1 MRSQHFW
8 ASRWLIVAPALLAS
22 IFSFIPSAS
31 ADPAPGLSTSYYTID
46 VVPPVMSDSEYPLC
60 GSEVENNINRSYDGE
75 PYLDCTGDLFMVH
88 MTGFITIPVHDT
100 IEFWLATDDGGRINI
115 GGNEWGDWNDQG
127 CTWMES
133 GEIDIVAGSQPL
145 DLWMYENG
153 GSSCLM
159 LAWNID
165 NEGFAIVP
173 DEAFTTDYQQ
183 PVDTTIPD
191 TTIPD
196 TTIPDTTIPET
207 TTTWTTSTTT
217 TSTTVAPTTV
227 PATTPS
233 TTSILQTTSTT
244 TTKAP
249 PPATMPPP
257 PTTQAPPPE
266 TVAPPPATTSST
278 TTTSTTSTTST
289 QPPPPETVPPPP
301 TTMPAPPETNPEPPP
316 TLPYV
321 LQPLF
326 PPVPNTMPEPPA
338 TIPTIPL
345 PPDTMPLPPDTMPP
359 PPDTLPEAPQA
370 PETSEPA
377 EDAPLPPISDEA
389 VVEALADIEQA
400 TPAEVKAIVTE
411 LLAFALTTDQA
422 VSVASEPAVL
432 EVLTNAEAEQVFE
445 QVAVEELS
453 TEQAVELVA
462 AVQEAPTKVRK
473 AFEAV
478 LNLFEGFADD
488 YTMTNQTVP
497 IKTRRALIALGAVFL
512 VSAPAPIRRN
522 R

>member
-1 MRSQHFW
+1 MERSITCLGR
-8 ASRWLIVAPALLAS
+8 SRYLIIFPALVA
-22 IFSFIPSAS
+22 IVWSFVSPVSAE
-31 ADPAPGLSTSYYTID
+31 PVQGLNTTYYTID
-46 VVPPVMSDSEYPLC
+46 EIPPVQSTTEYPVC
-60 GSEVENNINRSYDGE
+60 GSELENNINRSYDGE
-75 PYLDCTGDLFMVH
+75 PYQDCTNDLFMVH
-88 MTGFITIPVHDT
+88 MTGFITIPEHST
-100 IEFWLATDDGGRINI
+100 IEFWLASDDGGRINI
-115 GGNEWGDWNDQG
+115 GGNEWGNWGDQG
-127 CTWMES
+127 CSWMES
-133 GEIDIVAGSQPL
+133 GQIDISAGSANL
-145 DLWMYENG
+145 NLFMYENG
-153 GSSCLM
+153 GASCLM
-159 LAWNID
+159 LAWNINND
-165 NEGFAIVP
+165 GWSIVP

-183 PVDTTIPD
+183 PPD

-196 TTIPDTTIPET
+196 TTMPET
-207 TTTWTTSTTT
+207 TTTWTTTT
-217 TSTTVAPTTV
+217 TSTIAESTTV

-233 TTSILQTTSTT
+233 TTSTPQTTSTNPPET
-244 TTKAP
+244 MPPA
-249 PPATMPPP
+249 PPATVPLPPIPETTP
-257 PTTQAPPPE
+257 PDTQPAPPE
-266 TVAPPPATTSST
+266 TLPVVLEPLFPPIPDTMPEPPNATVL
-278 TTTSTTSTTST
+278 
-289 QPPPPETVPPPP
+289 PPQTLPFVEPPDTVPPPP
-301 TTMPAPPETNPEPPP
+301 D
-316 TLPYV
+316 TL
-321 LQPLF
+321 
-326 PPVPNTMPEPPA
+326 
-338 TIPTIPL
+338 
-345 PPDTMPLPPDTMPP
+345 PP

-377 EDAPLPPISDEA
+377 EDEELPPISDEA

-453 TEQAVELVA
+453 SEQATELVA

-488 YTMTNQTVP
+488 YVMTNQTVP

>member
-1 MRSQHFW
+1 MERSITRLGR
-8 ASRWLIVAPALLAS
+8 SRWLIVAPALLAS

-46 VVPPVMSDSEYPLC
+46 EIPPVQSTTEYPLC
-60 GSEVENNINRSYDGE
+60 GSEIENNINRSYDGE
-75 PYLDCTGDLFMVH
+75 PYLDCTNDLFMVH
-88 MTGFITIPVHDT
+88 MTGFITIPEHST
-100 IEFWLATDDGGRINI
+100 IEFWLASDDGGTIKI
-115 GGNEWGDWNDQG
+115 GTDEWGSWNDQG
-127 CTWMES
+127 CSATES
-133 GEIDIVAGSQPL
+133 GQIDIVAGSQPL
-145 DLWMYENG
+145 DVWMYENG
-153 GSSCLM
+153 GGTCLM

-165 NEGFAIVP
+165 GQGWSMVP

-183 PVDTTIPD
+183 PPD

-196 TTIPDTTIPET
+196 TTMPET
-207 TTTWTTSTTT
+207 TTTWTTTT
-217 TSTTVAPTTV
+217 TSTIAESTTV

-233 TTSILQTTSTT
+233 TTLTPQTMPTYTV
-244 TTKAP
+244 
-249 PPATMPPP
+249 PATMPS
-257 PTTQAPPPE
+257 
-266 TVAPPPATTSST
+266 PPA
-278 TTTSTTSTTST
+278 
-289 QPPPPETVPPPP
+289 TVPPPP
-301 TTMPAPPETNPEPPP
+301 TTMPAPPET
-316 TLPYV
+316 
-321 LQPLF
+321 
-326 PPVPNTMPEPPA
+326 MPEPPA
-338 TIPTIPL
+338 TLPPVLQPFIPLIPSTVPEPPATLPTIPL
-345 PPDTMPLPPDTMPP
+345 PPSTIPLPPVTLPP
-359 PPDTLPEAPQA
+359 PPTTAPQPPQA
-370 PETSEPA
+370 PVTSQPA
-377 EDAPLPPISDEA
+377 IDAELPPISNQA
-389 VVEALADIEQA
+389 VVEALATIDQA
-400 TPAEVKAIVTE
+400 TPAQVQAVVTE
-411 LLAFALTTDQA
+411 LLAYALTTDQA

-453 TEQAVELVA
+453 SEQATELVA

>member
-1 MRSQHFW
+1 MRG
-8 ASRWLIVAPALLAS
+8 SRWLIVAPALLAS

-46 VVPPVMSDSEYPLC
+46 EIPPVQSTSEYELC

-75 PYLDCTGDLFMVH
+75 PYQNCTVDLFMVH
-88 MTGFITIPVHDT
+88 MTGFITIPVHET
-100 IEFWLATDDGGRINI
+100 IEFWLASDDGGRINI
-115 GGNEWGDWNDQG
+115 GGNEWGSWNDQG
-127 CTWMES
+127 CSATES
-133 GEIDIVAGSQPL
+133 GQIDISAGSQPL
-145 DLWMYENG
+145 DVWMYENG
-153 GSSCLM
+153 GGTCLM

-165 NEGFAIVP
+165 DTGWAIVP
-173 DEAFTTDYQQ
+173 DGAFTTDYQQ
-183 PVDTTIPD
+183 PPD

-196 TTIPDTTIPET
+196 TTMPET
-207 TTTWTTSTTT
+207 TTTWTTTT
-217 TSTTVAPTTV
+217 TSTIAESTTV
-227 PATTPS
+227 PATNPS
-233 TTSILQTTSTT
+233 TTSTPQTTSTHPPQT
-244 TTKAP
+244 MPPA
-249 PPATMPPP
+249 PPATVPLPPIPEITP
-257 PTTQAPPPE
+257 PDTQ
-266 TVAPPPATTSST
+266 
-278 TTTSTTSTTST
+278 
-289 QPPPPETVPPPP
+289 
-301 TTMPAPPETNPEPPP
+301 PAPPETLPAVLEPLLPFIPDTMPEPPD
-316 TLPYV
+316 
-321 LQPLF
+321 
-326 PPVPNTMPEPPA
+326 TMPEPPA

-345 PPDTMPLPPDTMPP
+345 PPDTMPPPPDTLPL

-377 EDAPLPPISDEA
+377 EDEELPPISDEA

-422 VSVASEPAVL
+422 VSVASEPAIL

-445 QVAVEELS
+445 QVAVEELTS
-453 TEQAVELVA
+453 EQATELVA

-488 YTMTNQTVP
+488 YVMTNQTVP

>member
-1 MRSQHFW
+1 MFR
-8 ASRWLIVAPALLAS
+8 SRWLIVAPALLAS

-46 VVPPVMSDSEYPLC
+46 EIPPVQSTTEYELC
-60 GSEVENNINRSYDGE
+60 GSELENNINRSYDGE
-75 PYLDCTGDLFMVH
+75 PYLDCTNDLFMVH
-88 MTGFITIPVHDT
+88 MTGFITIPEHQT
-100 IEFWLATDDGGRINI
+100 IEFWLATDDGGQINI
-115 GGNEWGDWNDQG
+115 DGNEWGDWVDQG

-133 GEIDIVAGSQPL
+133 GQIDISAGSQPL
-145 DLWMYENG
+145 DVWMYENG
-153 GSSCLM
+153 GGTCVM

-165 NEGFAIVP
+165 GQGFEIVP

-183 PVDTTIPD
+183 PPD

-196 TTIPDTTIPET
+196 TTMPET
-207 TTTWTTSTTT
+207 TTTWTTTT
-217 TSTTVAPTTV
+217 TSTIAESTTV
-227 PATTPS
+227 PATNPS
-233 TTSILQTTSTT
+233 TTSTPQTTSTYT
-244 TTKAP
+244 VP
-249 PPATMPPP
+249 PTMPPP
-257 PTTQAPPPE
+257 PA
-266 TVAPPPATTSST
+266 
-278 TTTSTTSTTST
+278 
-289 QPPPPETVPPPP
+289 TVPPPP
-301 TTMPAPPETNPEPPP
+301 TTMPAPPETMPEPPD
-316 TLPYV
+316 TLPV
-321 LQPLF
+321 ALEPLF
-326 PPVPNTMPEPPA
+326 PTIPDTMPEPPA

-345 PPDTMPLPPDTMPP
+345 PPDTIPLPPDTLPL

-377 EDAPLPPISDEA
+377 EDAELPPISDEA

-422 VSVASEPAVL
+422 VSVASEPAIL

-445 QVAVEELS
+445 QVAVEELTS
-453 TEQAVELVA
+453 EQATELVA

-488 YTMTNQTVP
+488 YVMTNQTVP

>member
-1 MRSQHFW
+1 MFK
-8 ASRWLIVAPALLAS
+8 SRWLIVAPALVATVW
-22 IFSFIPSAS
+22 SFVSPVSAE
-31 ADPAPGLSTSYYTID
+31 PIPGLNTTYYLID
-46 VVPPVMSDSEYPLC
+46 EVPPVMSDSEYLLC

-75 PYLDCTGDLFMVH
+75 PYLDCTNDLFMVH
-88 MTGFITIPVHDT
+88 MTGFITIPEHQT
-100 IEFWLATDDGGRINI
+100 IEFWLASDDGGTINI
-115 GGNEWGDWNDQG
+115 DGNEWGSWNDQG
-127 CTWMES
+127 CSATES
-133 GEIDIVAGSQPL
+133 GQIDIVAGSQPL

-153 GSSCLM
+153 GGTCLM

-165 NEGFAIVP
+165 NTGWSMIP

-183 PVDTTIPD
+183 TPD

-196 TTIPDTTIPET
+196 TTIPDTTIAET
-207 TTTWTTSTTT
+207 TTTWTSTT
-217 TSTTVAPTTV
+217 TSTTVEPTTV
-227 PATTPS
+227 PATNPS
-233 TTSILQTTSTT
+233 TTLTPQTMPTYTV
-244 TTKAP
+244 P
-249 PPATMPPP
+249 PTMPPP
-257 PTTQAPPPE
+257 PA
-266 TVAPPPATTSST
+266 
-278 TTTSTTSTTST
+278 
-289 QPPPPETVPPPP
+289 TVPPPP
-301 TTMPAPPETNPEPPP
+301 TTMPTPPETIPEPPA
-316 TLPYV
+316 TLPAA
-321 LQPLF
+321 LEPLLPF
-326 PPVPNTMPEPPA
+326 IPDTMPEPPNA
-338 TIPTIPL
+338 TVQPPQTLPFVE
-345 PPDTMPLPPDTMPP
+345 PPDTVPPPPDTQPL

-377 EDAPLPPISDEA
+377 KDAELPPISDEA
-389 VVEALADIEQA
+389 VVEALVNIEQA

-453 TEQAVELVA
+453 TEQATELVS
-462 AVQEAPTKVRK
+462 AVQDAPSKVRK

-497 IKTRRALIALGAVFL
+497 IKTRRALIALSAVFL

-522 R
+522 TR

>member
-1 MRSQHFW
+1 MRG
-8 ASRWLIVAPALLAS
+8 SRWLIVTPALLATVW
-22 IFSFIPSAS
+22 SFVSPVSAE
-31 ADPAPGLSTSYYTID
+31 PLPGLATTYYTID
-46 VVPPVMSDSEYPLC
+46 EIPPLQSTTEYLVC

-75 PYLDCTGDLFMVH
+75 PYLDCTNDLFMVH
-88 MTGFITIPVHDT
+88 MTGFITIPEHQT
-100 IEFWLATDDGGRINI
+100 IEFWLASDDGGTIKI
-115 GGNEWGDWNDQG
+115 GTEEWGSWNDQG
-127 CTWMES
+127 CSATES
-133 GEIDIVAGSQPL
+133 GQIDIVAGSQPL

-153 GSSCLM
+153 GGTCLM

-165 NEGFAIVP
+165 NTGWSMVP

-183 PVDTTIPD
+183 TPD

-196 TTIPDTTIPET
+196 TTIPDTTIAET
-207 TTTWTTSTTT
+207 TTTWTTTT
-217 TSTTVAPTTV
+217 TSTTVEPTTV
-227 PATTPS
+227 PATNPS
-233 TTSILQTTSTT
+233 TTSTHQTMPTYTV
-244 TTKAP
+244 P
-249 PPATMPPP
+249 PTMPPP
-257 PTTQAPPPE
+257 PA
-266 TVAPPPATTSST
+266 
-278 TTTSTTSTTST
+278 
-289 QPPPPETVPPPP
+289 TVPPPP
-301 TTMPAPPETNPEPPP
+301 TTMPTPPETIPEPPA
-316 TLPYV
+316 TLPAA
-321 LQPLF
+321 LEPLLPF
-326 PPVPNTMPEPPA
+326 IPDTMPEPPNA
-338 TIPTIPL
+338 TVQPPQTLPFVE
-345 PPDTMPLPPDTMPP
+345 PPDTVPPPPDTQPL

-377 EDAPLPPISDEA
+377 KDAELPPISDEA

-400 TPAEVKAIVTE
+400 TPTEVKAIVTE

-445 QVAVEELS
+445 QVAVEELTS
-453 TEQAVELVA
+453 EQAVELVA
-462 AVQEAPTKVRK
+462 AVQDAPTKVRK

>member
-1 MRSQHFW
+1 MRLRFFFR
-8 ASRWLIVAPALLAS
+8 SRWLIVAPALLAS

-46 VVPPVMSDSEYPLC
+46 EIPPVQSTTEYELC
-60 GSEVENNINRSYDGE
+60 GSELENNINRSYDGE
-75 PYLDCTGDLFMVH
+75 PYLDCTNDLFMVH
-88 MTGFITIPVHDT
+88 MTGFITIPVHET

-115 GGNEWGDWNDQG
+115 DGNEWGDWVDQG

-133 GEIDIVAGSQPL
+133 GQIDISAGSQPL

-153 GSSCLM
+153 GGTCLM

-165 NEGFAIVP
+165 GQGFEIVP

-183 PVDTTIPD
+183 PVQTTIPD
-191 TTIPD
+191 TTM
-196 TTIPDTTIPET
+196 PET
-207 TTTWTTSTTT
+207 TTTWTSTT
-217 TSTTVAPTTV
+217 TSTIAESTTV
-227 PATTPS
+227 PATNPS
-233 TTSILQTTSTT
+233 TTSTPQTTSTNPPET
-244 TTKAP
+244 MPPA
-249 PPATMPPP
+249 PPATVPLPPI
-257 PTTQAPPPE
+257 PE
-266 TVAPPPATTSST
+266 TTPPD
-278 TTTSTTSTTST
+278 T
-289 QPPPPETVPPPP
+289 Q
-301 TTMPAPPETNPEPPP
+301 PAPPET
-316 TLPYV
+316 LPAV

-326 PPVPNTMPEPPA
+326 PPIPDTMPEPPNA
-338 TIPTIPL
+338 TVQPPQTLPFVEPPDTIPPPPDTQPL
-345 PPDTMPLPPDTMPP
+345 PPDTAPD
-359 PPDTLPEAPQA
+359 APQA
-370 PETSEPA
+370 PETSQPD
-377 EDAPLPPISDEA
+377 EDAELPPITDEA

-400 TPAEVKAIVTE
+400 TPTEVKAIITE

-453 TEQAVELVA
+453 SEQAVELVA

-488 YTMTNQTVP
+488 YVMTNQNVP
-497 IKTRRALIALGAVFL
+497 IKTRRALIALSAVFL

>member
-1 MRSQHFW
+1 VFR
-8 ASRWLIVAPALLAS
+8 SRWLIVAPALLAS

-31 ADPAPGLSTSYYTID
+31 AEPAPGLFTSYYTID

-88 MTGFITIPVHDT
+88 MTGFITIPEHNT
-100 IEFWLATDDGGRINI
+100 IEFWLASDDGGRISI
-115 GGNEWGDWNDQG
+115 GGNEWGNWGDQG
-127 CTWMES
+127 CSWMES
-133 GEIDIVAGSQPL
+133 GQIDISAGSQPL

-153 GSSCLM
+153 GSTCVM
-159 LAWNID
+159 LAWNI
-165 NEGFAIVP
+165 NGQGFEIVP
-173 DEAFTTDYQQ
+173 DGAFTTNG
-183 PVDTTIPD
+183 
-191 TTIPD
+191 
-196 TTIPDTTIPET
+196 EST
-207 TTTWTTSTTT
+207 TTTTSTTT
-217 TSTTVAPTTV
+217 TSTTTT
-227 PATTPS
+227 TTTIPQTTTTIPQTTTTIPQT
-233 TTSILQTTSTT
+233 TTSSTT
-244 TTKAP
+244 TT
-249 PPATMPPP
+249 TSS
-257 PTTQAPPPE
+257 T
-266 TVAPPPATTSST
+266 TTSST
-278 TTTSTTSTTST
+278 TTTSTTSTTTT

-316 TLPYV
+316 TLPAV

-326 PPVPNTMPEPPA
+326 PPIPDTMPEPPA

-462 AVQEAPTKVRK
+462 AVQDAPSSVRK

-478 LNLFEGFADD
+478 LNLFQGFADD
-488 YTMTNQTVP
+488 YVMTNQTVP
-497 IKTRRALIALGAVFL
+497 IKTRRALIALSAVFL

-522 R
+522 TR

>member
-1 MRSQHFW
+1 MRPHFFFL
-8 ASRWLIVAPALLAS
+8 SRWLIVAPALLAS

-31 ADPAPGLSTSYYTID
+31 AEPAPGLFTSYYTID
-46 VVPPVMSDSEYPLC
+46 EIPPVMSDTEYPLC

-88 MTGFITIPVHDT
+88 MTGFITIPEHNT
-100 IEFWLATDDGGRINI
+100 IEFWLATDDGGRISI
-115 GGNEWGDWNDQG
+115 GGNEWGYWSDQG
-127 CTWMES
+127 CSWMES
-133 GEIDIVAGSQPL
+133 GQIDISAGSQPL

-153 GSSCLM
+153 GASCLL
-159 LAWNID
+159 LAWNI
-165 NEGFAIVP
+165 NGQGFEIVP
-173 DEAFTTDYQQ
+173 DAAFTTNG
-183 PVDTTIPD
+183 
-191 TTIPD
+191 
-196 TTIPDTTIPET
+196 EST
-207 TTTWTTSTTT
+207 TTTTSTTT
-217 TSTTVAPTTV
+217 TSTTTT
-227 PATTPS
+227 TTTIPQ
-233 TTSILQTTSTT
+233 TTTTIPQTTTTSTT
-244 TTKAP
+244 TTS
-249 PPATMPPP
+249 TVP
-257 PTTQAPPPE
+257 PTT
-266 TVAPPPATTSST
+266 TTSST

-301 TTMPAPPETNPEPPP
+301 TTMPAPPETMPEPPP

-326 PPVPNTMPEPPA
+326 PPIPDTMPEPPA

-377 EDAPLPPISDEA
+377 EDAPLPPISDKA

-445 QVAVEELS
+445 QVTVEELS

-462 AVQEAPTKVRK
+462 AVQEAPSSVRK

-488 YTMTNQTVP
+488 YVMTNQTVP
-497 IKTRRALIALGAVFL
+497 IKTRRALIALSAVFL

>member
-1 MRSQHFW
+1 MFR
-8 ASRWLIVAPALLAS
+8 SRWLIVAPALLAS

-46 VVPPVMSDSEYPLC
+46 VVPPVMSDTEYPLC

-75 PYLDCTGDLFMVH
+75 PYQDCTNDLFMVH
-88 MTGFITIPVHDT
+88 MTGFITIPEHNT
-100 IEFWLATDDGGRINI
+100 IEFWLASDDGGRISI
-115 GGNEWGDWNDQG
+115 GGNEWGNWGDQG
-127 CTWMES
+127 CSWMES
-133 GEIDIVAGSQPL
+133 GQIDISAGSQPL
-145 DLWMYENG
+145 DLWVYENG
-153 GSSCLM
+153 GSTCVM
-159 LAWNID
+159 LAWNI
-165 NEGFAIVP
+165 NGQGFEIVP
-173 DEAFTTDYQQ
+173 DDAFTTNGESTTTTTTT
-183 PVDTTIPD
+183 TTIPQTM
-191 TTIPD
+191 TTIPQ
-196 TTIPDTTIPET
+196 TTTTIPET
-207 TTTWTTSTTT
+207 TTSSTTT
-217 TSTTVAPTTV
+217 TTSST
-227 PATTPS
+227 
-233 TTSILQTTSTT
+233 
-244 TTKAP
+244 
-249 PPATMPPP
+249 
-257 PTTQAPPPE
+257 
-266 TVAPPPATTSST
+266 TTSST
-278 TTTSTTSTTST
+278 TTTSTTSTTTT

-301 TTMPAPPETNPEPPP
+301 TTMPAPPETIPEPPP

-326 PPVPNTMPEPPA
+326 PPVPSTMPEPPA

-345 PPDTMPLPPDTMPP
+345 PPDTMPLPPDTMPLPPDTIPLPPDTMPP

-377 EDAPLPPISDEA
+377 EDAPLPPISDKA

-400 TPAEVKAIVTE
+400 TPTEVKAIVTE
-411 LLAFALTTDQA
+411 LLSFALTTDQA

-462 AVQEAPTKVRK
+462 AVQEAPSSVRK

-488 YTMTNQTVP
+488 YVMTNQTVP
-497 IKTRRALIALGAVFL
+497 IKTRRALIALSAVFL

-522 R
+522 TR

>member
-1 MRSQHFW
+1 MFK
-8 ASRWLIVAPALLAS
+8 SRWLIVAPALLAS

-46 VVPPVMSDSEYPLC
+46 VIPPVQSTTEYELC

-75 PYLDCTGDLFMVH
+75 PYQDCTGDLFMVH
-88 MTGFITIPVHDT
+88 MSGFITIPVHDT

-115 GGNEWGDWNDQG
+115 DGNEWGNWGDQG
-127 CTWMES
+127 CSWMES
-133 GEIDIVAGSQPL
+133 GEIDISAGSQPL

-173 DEAFTTDYQQ
+173 DQAFTTDYQQ

-196 TTIPDTTIPET
+196 TTIPATTMSET

-217 TSTTVAPTTV
+217 TSTTVEPTTV
-227 PATTPS
+227 PATNPS
-233 TTSILQTTSTT
+233 TTSTPQTTYTY
-244 TTKAP
+244 P
-249 PPATMPPP
+249 PETMPP
-257 PTTQAPPPE
+257 APP
-266 TVAPPPATTSST
+266 A
-278 TTTSTTSTTST
+278 
-289 QPPPPETVPPPP
+289 TVPPPP
-301 TTMPAPPETNPEPPP
+301 ITMPAPPETI
-316 TLPYV
+316 
-321 LQPLF
+321 
-326 PPVPNTMPEPPA
+326 PEPPA
-338 TIPTIPL
+338 TLPVVLQPLLPPMTLPELPTYATVQPPQTLPFVTPPATIPL
-345 PPDTMPLPPDTMPP
+345 PPATLPLPPTTAPQP
-359 PPDTLPEAPQA
+359 PQA
-370 PETSEPA
+370 PETSQPA
-377 EDAPLPPISDEA
+377 KETELPPIADKA
-389 VVEALADIEQA
+389 VVEALANIEEA
-400 TPAEVKAIVTE
+400 TPAEVQAVVTE

-453 TEQAVELVA
+453 SEQAVELVA

-512 VSAPAPIRRN
+512 VAAPAPIRRN

>member
-1 MRSQHFW
+1 MRG
-8 ASRWLIVAPALLAS
+8 SRWLIVAPALLAS

-31 ADPAPGLSTSYYTID
+31 ADPAPGLSTTYYTID
-46 VVPPVMSDSEYPLC
+46 EIPPVRSTTEYPVC

-75 PYLDCTGDLFMVH
+75 PYLDCTVDLFMVH
-88 MTGFITIPVHDT
+88 MTGFITIPEHQT
-100 IEFWLATDDGGRINI
+100 IEFWLASDDGGTINI
-115 GGNEWGDWNDQG
+115 GGNEWGNWWDQG
-127 CTWMES
+127 CTATES
-133 GEIDIVAGSQPL
+133 GQIDIVAGSLPL

-153 GSSCLM
+153 GGTCLM

-165 NEGFAIVP
+165 NQGWAMVP

-183 PVDTTIPD
+183 P
-191 TTIPD
+191 PD

-207 TTTWTTSTTT
+207 TTTSTTTTSTTTTSTVPQTTTTYTTTTSTTT
-217 TSTTVAPTTV
+217 TSTT
-227 PATTPS
+227 
-233 TTSILQTTSTT
+233 
-244 TTKAP
+244 
-249 PPATMPPP
+249 
-257 PTTQAPPPE
+257 
-266 TVAPPPATTSST
+266 T
-278 TTTSTTSTTST
+278 TTTSIPQTIYIP
-289 QPPPPETVPPPP
+289 QPEPTMPEPPATVPPPP
-301 TTMPAPPETNPEPPP
+301 TTMPAPPETMPEPPA
-316 TLPYV
+316 TLPVV
-321 LQPLF
+321 LQPFIPL
-326 PPVPNTMPEPPA
+326 VPSTMPEPPA

-345 PPDTMPLPPDTMPP
+345 PPDTMPPPPDTMPP
-359 PPDTLPEAPQA
+359 PPETLPEAPQA

-400 TPAEVKAIVTE
+400 TPAEVKAIITE
-411 LLAFALTTDQA
+411 LLTNALTTDQA

-462 AVQEAPTKVRK
+462 AVQDAPSKVRK

-488 YTMTNQTVP
+488 YVMTNQTVP
-497 IKTRRALIALGAVFL
+497 IKTRRALIALSAVFL

-522 R
+522 TR